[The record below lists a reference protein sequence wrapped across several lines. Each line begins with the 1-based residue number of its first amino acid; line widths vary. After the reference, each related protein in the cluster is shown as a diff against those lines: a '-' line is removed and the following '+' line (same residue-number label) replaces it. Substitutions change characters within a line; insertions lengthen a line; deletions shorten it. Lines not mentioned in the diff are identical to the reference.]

1 MASRG
6 LTFYVS
12 CPNWEHIYVAS
23 PLKHCTAVERCKWR
37 THTSSS
43 IGWTWPII
51 KTNSHCEA
59 NMCQR
64 ANMLLLA
71 CFPCFCTKRNPTL
84 APSYISWDNYL
95 LCASSRWNINI
106 SNHSYQKPSS
116 PLSLSQWRIFEG
128 GLDENLHA
136 GVNLFF
142 LATNKIFSKLCW
154 VCISRWPSPFIFLL
168 FRDSSGRAMP
178 CPCEKHKEE
187 MKRKK
192 QERFWENNLGS
203 AESGATGKVKIS
215 KWERTLFPLLICKST
230 WGWIHSSWCVKYNIL
245 IYFVI
250 NCENGGLHFDALLFQ
265 WMPKQTEFAKQQQW
279 ENYILAKWECKT
291 TLASSNC

>member
-1 MASRG
+1 MHENSWQLTKDMASRG

-142 LATNKIFSKLCW
+142 LATNKIFFQTMLSLHL
-154 VCISRWPSPFIFLL
+154 SLAQSLHF
-168 FRDSSGRAMP
+168 SSLQRQQWKSNAMSVW
-178 CPCEKHKEE
+178 ETQGGDEKEE
-187 MKRKK
+187 TRKI
-192 QERFWENNLGS
+192 LG
-203 AESGATGKVKIS
+203 K
-215 KWERTLFPLLICKST
+215 
-230 WGWIHSSWCVKYNIL
+230 
-245 IYFVI
+245 
-250 NCENGGLHFDALLFQ
+250 
-265 WMPKQTEFAKQQQW
+265 
-279 ENYILAKWECKT
+279 
-291 TLASSNC
+291 

>member
-1 MASRG
+1 MNNERVPLHENSWQLTKDMASRG

-51 KTNSHCEA
+51 KTNFHCEA

-116 PLSLSQWRIFEG
+116 PLSLSQLENIWRWIGRE
-128 GLDENLHA
+128 
-136 GVNLFF
+136 
-142 LATNKIFSKLCW
+142 
-154 VCISRWPSPFIFLL
+154 SPC
-168 FRDSSGRAMP
+168 GR
-178 CPCEKHKEE
+178 
-187 MKRKK
+187 
-192 QERFWENNLGS
+192 
-203 AESGATGKVKIS
+203 
-215 KWERTLFPLLICKST
+215 
-230 WGWIHSSWCVKYNIL
+230 
-245 IYFVI
+245 
-250 NCENGGLHFDALLFQ
+250 
-265 WMPKQTEFAKQQQW
+265 
-279 ENYILAKWECKT
+279 
-291 TLASSNC
+291 